1 MLVACR
7 LASLSALG
15 AHYAGINALAQSGV
29 DEHRS
34 YAVLDRLRPCGVPA
48 RVQRRHRTA
57 RRASVSAKA
66 SAIASRRPA
75 SGSLR
80 EHPHGGTCHCSP
92 LRFDLASRLDARR
105 LLLVVKIKQ
114 KPSLSSDNGWSVLR
128 K

>member
-7 LASLSALG
+7 LAGLSALE
-15 AHYAGINALAQSGV
+15 AYYAGLKARTQFGV

-34 YAVLDRLRPCGVPA
+34 DAVLDRLRPCAVPA
-48 RVQRRHRTA
+48 RVQRLHRAA

-80 EHPHGGTCHCSP
+80 EHP
-92 LRFDLASRLDARR
+92 ARR
-105 LLLVVKIKQ
+105 
-114 KPSLSSDNGWSVLR
+114 SLDGR
-128 K
+128 R